1 MVYIYRLYILCTNVI
16 FYGDN
21 LKASTRNL
29 FLITDDLCLVLMFK
43 QQSNKKYLGQMVVFI
58 LGTFEKNIFLLK
70 KKSR

>member
-1 MVYIYRLYILCTNVI
+1 VI